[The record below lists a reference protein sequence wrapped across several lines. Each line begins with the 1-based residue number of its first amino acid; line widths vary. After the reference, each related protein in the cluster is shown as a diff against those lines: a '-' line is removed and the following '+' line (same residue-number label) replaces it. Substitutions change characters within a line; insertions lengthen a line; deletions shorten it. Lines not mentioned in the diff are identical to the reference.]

1 MTEDKAVP
9 NVLPTYAEARSV
21 LDPLLSAAQLLS
33 LLQGTFR
40 SGLLAAT
47 RTPAS
52 ATQLAALTGI
62 AESRVVN
69 LCRAL
74 EAHEVLIQSAGQYRL
89 ADPWL
94 VLTTPNSPFLFENIL
109 ALTFTQMK
117 ILTNSAAGDEDYW
130 ALTSDDRLAV
140 ATGVT
145 PNPASSQVLGMVAKA
160 YKEHL
165 PEIDQ
170 IFSEGGHYLELGC
183 GAASAMLSYLQVH
196 PKLTAVGVE
205 LAADLV
211 ALARQR
217 ALDLGVSDRVR
228 FIEGD
233 ACDFHAPAQFDVVL
247 WSQSFFPM
255 AVRAAALQ
263 VAYQSLKPGG
273 FLLAALQKREPT
285 DRLQTQEGREYT
297 MLRLIRDGLGVPD
310 VGAEALRQEIE
321 AGGFIE
327 TKTITQLAP
336 WRVLARRPETTRS
349 VTR

>member
-21 LDPLLSAAQLLS
+21 LDPLLSAAQLLG
-33 LLQGTFR
+33 LLQGTLR
-40 SGLLAAT
+40 SGLLAAA

-52 ATQLAALTGI
+52 VAQLAAVTGI
-62 AESRVVN
+62 AESQVVN

-74 EAHEVLIQSAGQYRL
+74 EAHEVLIQRAGHYRL

-94 VLTTPNSPFLFENIL
+94 VLTTPNGPFPVENIL
-109 ALTFTQMK
+109 ALTFAQMK
-117 ILTNSAAGDEDYW
+117 ILTNAAAGNEDYW
-130 ALTSDDRLAV
+130 ALTSDDRLAI
-140 ATGVT
+140 ATGIT
-145 PNPASSQVLGMVAKA
+145 PNPASPQVLGMVAKT
-160 YKEHL
+160 YQEHL

-170 IFSEGGHYLELGC
+170 IFAAGGHCLELGC
-183 GAASAMLSYLQVH
+183 GAASALLSYLQVH

-217 ALDLGVSDRVR
+217 ALDLGVSDRVCL
-228 FIEGD
+228 IEGD
-233 ACDFHAPAQFDVVL
+233 ACDFHAPAQFDAVF
-247 WSQSFFPM
+247 WSQAFFPT

-285 DRLQTQEGREYT
+285 DRLQTQAGREYT

-321 AGGFIE
+321 AGGFIAA
-327 TKTITQLAP
+327 KTITQLAP
-336 WRVLARRPETTRS
+336 WRVLARRPETTQS

>member
-1 MTEDKAVP
+1 
-9 NVLPTYAEARSV
+9 
-21 LDPLLSAAQLLS
+21 
-33 LLQGTFR
+33 
-40 SGLLAAT
+40 
-47 RTPAS
+47 
-52 ATQLAALTGI
+52 
-62 AESRVVN
+62 
-69 LCRAL
+69 
-74 EAHEVLIQSAGQYRL
+74 
-89 ADPWL
+89 
-94 VLTTPNSPFLFENIL
+94 
-109 ALTFTQMK
+109 MK
-117 ILTNSAAGDEDYW
+117 ILTNSAAGDADYW
-130 ALTSDDRLAV
+130 TLTSDDRLAI
-140 ATGVT
+140 ATGIT
-145 PNPASSQVLGMVAKA
+145 PNPASSQVLGVVTKA

-170 IFSEGGHYLELGC
+170 IFSGGGHCLELGC
-183 GAASAMLSYLQVH
+183 GVASALLSYLQVH

-211 ALARQR
+211 ALAQQR
-217 ALDLGVSDRVR
+217 ALALGVSDRIR

-233 ACDFHAPAQFDVVL
+233 ACDFHAPAQFDAVL

-297 MLRLIRDGLGVPD
+297 LLRLIRDGLGVPD
-310 VGAEALRQEIE
+310 VGAEVLRQEIE

-327 TKTITQLAP
+327 APTITQLAP
-336 WRVLARRPETTRS
+336 GRVLARRPETTQS

>member
-1 MTEDKAVP
+1 MTKDKPAP
-9 NVLPTYAEARSV
+9 NMLPTYVEARSV
-21 LDPLLSAAQLLS
+21 LDPLLSAVQLLG
-33 LLQGTFR
+33 LLQGVHR
-40 SGLLAAT
+40 SGLLAAA
-47 RTPAS
+47 RTPTS
-52 ATQLAALTGI
+52 AAQLAAVTGI

-69 LCRAL
+69 ICRAL
-74 EAHEVLIQSAGQYRL
+74 EAHEVLIQTDGQYHL

-94 VLTTPNSPFLFENIL
+94 VLTTPNGPIPFENIL
-109 ALTFTQMK
+109 ALTFAQMK

-130 ALTSDDRLAV
+130 TLTSDDRLAI
-140 ATGVT
+140 ATGIT
-145 PNPASSQVLGMVAKA
+145 SNPASPQVLGIIAKA
-160 YKEHL
+160 YKEYL

-170 IFSEGGHYLELGC
+170 IFTEGGHCLELGC

-205 LAADLV
+205 LASDLV
-211 ALARQR
+211 AMARQR

-233 ACDFHAPAQFDVVL
+233 ACDFSAPAQFDAVF
-247 WSQSFFPM
+247 WSQSFFPI

-285 DRLQTQEGREYT
+285 DRLHTQAGREYT

-336 WRVLARRPETTRS
+336 WRVLARRP
-349 VTR
+349 

>member
-33 LLQGTFR
+33 LLQGALR
-40 SGLLAAT
+40 SGLLAAA
-47 RTPAS
+47 RPPAS
-52 ATQLAALTGI
+52 AAQLAAVTGI
-62 AESRVVN
+62 AESQVVN

-74 EAHEVLIQSAGQYRL
+74 EAHEVLIQRAGHYRL

-94 VLTTPNSPFLFENIL
+94 VLTTPNGPFPVENIL
-109 ALTFTQMK
+109 ALTFAQMK
-117 ILTNSAAGDEDYW
+117 ILTNSAAGNEDYW
-130 ALTSDDRLAV
+130 ALTSDDRLAI
-140 ATGVT
+140 ATGIT
-145 PNPASSQVLGMVAKA
+145 PNPASSQILGMVAKA
-160 YKEHL
+160 YQEYL

-170 IFSEGGHYLELGC
+170 IFSAGGHCLELGC
-183 GAASAMLSYLQVH
+183 GAASALLSYLQIH

-228 FIEGD
+228 LIEGD
-233 ACDFHAPAQFDVVL
+233 ACAFRAPAQFDVVF
-247 WSQSFFPM
+247 WSQSFFPL

-273 FLLAALQKREPT
+273 FLVAALQKREPT
-285 DRLQTQEGREYT
+285 DKLQTQEGREYT

-336 WRVLARRPETTRS
+336 WRVLARRPETTQS
-349 VTR
+349 VAR

>member
-21 LDPLLSAAQLLS
+21 LDPLLSAAQLLG
-33 LLQGTFR
+33 LLQGTSR
-40 SGLLAAT
+40 SGLLAAA

-52 ATQLAALTGI
+52 AAQLAAVTGI
-62 AESRVVN
+62 AESQVVN
-69 LCRAL
+69 LCHAL
-74 EAHEVLIQSAGQYRL
+74 EAHAVLIQNAGHYRL

-94 VLTTPNSPFLFENIL
+94 VLTTPNGPFPLENSL
-109 ALTFTQMK
+109 ALTFAQMK
-117 ILTNSAAGDEDYW
+117 ILTNAAAGDEDYW
-130 ALTSDDRLAV
+130 ALTSDDRLAI
-140 ATGVT
+140 AIGIT
-145 PNPASSQVLGMVAKA
+145 PNPASPQVQDMVAKA

-170 IFSEGGHYLELGC
+170 IFSEGGHCLELGC
-183 GAASAMLSYLQVH
+183 GVASALLSYLQVH

-211 ALARQR
+211 AMARQR

-228 FIEGD
+228 FIAGD
-233 ACDFHAPAQFDVVL
+233 ACDFSAPAQFDAVF
-247 WSQSFFPM
+247 WSQSFFPT

-273 FLLAALQKREPT
+273 FLVAAMQKHEPT
-285 DRLQTQEGREYT
+285 DQLHTQAGREYT
-297 MLRLIRDGLGVPD
+297 MLRLIRNGLGVPD
-310 VGAEALRQEIE
+310 VGVEALRQEIE
-321 AGGFIE
+321 AAGFME
-327 TKTITQLAP
+327 TKIITQLAP
-336 WRVLARRPETTRS
+336 WRVLARRSETTQS